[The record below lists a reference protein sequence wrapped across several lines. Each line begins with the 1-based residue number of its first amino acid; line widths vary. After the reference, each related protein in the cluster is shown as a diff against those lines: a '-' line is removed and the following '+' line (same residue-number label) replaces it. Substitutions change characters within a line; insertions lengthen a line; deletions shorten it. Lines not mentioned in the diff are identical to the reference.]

1 MGLGMPSIS
10 QHDQEVAK
18 KFGLN
23 FNEVFDSEGVL
34 INSEQV
40 CFIIW
45 WYIVDTFLLY
55 MTCLTTW
62 INFHNTF
69 YDHQGGLIS
78 TLEFS
83 QISFQP

>member
-40 CFIIW
+40 CFII
-45 WYIVDTFLLY
+45 
-55 MTCLTTW
+55 
-62 INFHNTF
+62 
-69 YDHQGGLIS
+69 
-78 TLEFS
+78 
-83 QISFQP
+83 